1 MDHNT
6 VTRTFSYGAIG
17 GRTDALDDIS
27 KSRRH
32 SSAGIRALLW
42 ATSSARSLGCSLGS
56 EFQTSWENIYPN
68 ILTPDSIPQFTIPSL
83 SVQNSLRSFDKETDE
98 DSAKTNDGLGSS
110 GTDLESSLSA
120 SLACSTLSSTTSSN
134 SLTLVVSDRRAERSL
149 SDPYSRRKSILQR
162 EASYDCSFNQAQ
174 HCLDPAS
181 RAALS
186 LPHLPKVTT
195 PYGFVTLSQ
204 SPQMASEEAL
214 LCQAGLRRLNKDEET
229 ACSFIKTPLTRT
241 VYNKGSSLHLSEDKK
256 RVFKDSMDSQN
267 KGRSVTAEIEAASA
281 SNNNTTN
288 LSSST
293 SKQPDGKRKKRFY
306 EVIRKHFISRH
317 RI

>member
-17 GRTDALDDIS
+17 SRTEALEDWS
-27 KSRRH
+27 TSRRH

-42 ATSSARSLGCSLGS
+42 ATSSAWSLGCSLGS
-56 EFQTSWENIYPN
+56 DFQTSRENIYPN

-83 SVQNSLRSFDKETDE
+83 SVQNSFRSFDKETDE

-134 SLTLVVSDRRAERSL
+134 SLTLVLSDRRAERSL

-162 EASYDCSFNQAQ
+162 EASYDCSFSEAQ
-174 HCLDPAS
+174 HCLDPSS

-186 LPHLPKVTT
+186 LPHLAKVTT

-214 LCQAGLRRLNKDEET
+214 LCQAGLRHLNKGEET
-229 ACSFIKTPLTRT
+229 ACAYSKTPLTRT
-241 VYNKGSSLHLSEDKK
+241 VYNKGNSLYLSEDKK
-256 RVFKDSMDSQN
+256 RVFKKSTDSQN
-267 KGRSVTAEIEAASA
+267 KEKSVSSEIKAA
-281 SNNNTTN
+281 SNNNTTVS
-288 LSSST
+288 SSST
-293 SKQPDGKRKKRFY
+293 PKQPDGKRKSGSTMIY
-306 EVIRKHFISRH
+306 GNTSSPTIRI
-317 RI
+317 